1 MCYNQFKAREVIF
14 TNKTMY
20 KCGVLKIKNFQ
31 FSSVIIFRETKYEI
45 KIKYNTYNHNSRIFR
60 RAFDSIQRF

>member
-1 MCYNQFKAREVIF
+1 MQPLKGICITCVYNQFKAREVIF

-31 FSSVIIFRETKYEI
+31 FSSVIIFRETMYMTTNK
-45 KIKYNTYNHNSRIFR
+45 
-60 RAFDSIQRF
+60 